1 MRLGPARFISFIL
14 LAIIAA
20 TLWFVSRGERIPIS
34 ASPSSKPAASESN
47 PPATE
52 VSRRS
57 AVVAPQPR
65 IVADRP
71 AVGSLPPPSEGDAR
85 SHLADELNASNRTGM
100 QDVSVV
106 MNLFTQYRKRF
117 HGYPVGE
124 DNATFVNALS
134 GNNPGRLAFIG
145 RDHPAIDAQ
154 GQLLD
159 RWGVPYFFHLLGHDA
174 LEIRSAGPDK
184 ELYTPDDIVAASPLA
199 RNSDAITDRR

>member
-1 MRLGPARFISFIL
+1 MRPGPARFISFIL

-20 TLWFVSRGERIPIS
+20 TLWFVSRGKWIPIS
-34 ASPSSKPAASESN
+34 ASPSGKPAVSESN
-47 PPATE
+47 PPETE
-52 VSRRS
+52 VSPRS
-57 AVVAPQPR
+57 TVVAPKPR
-65 IVADRP
+65 IDAERA
-71 AVGSLPPPSEGDAR
+71 AVDSLPPPPEGDAR
-85 SHLADELNASNRTGM
+85 SHLADELNAPNRTGM

-159 RWGVPYFFHLLGHDA
+159 RWAVPYFFHLLGRDA
-174 LEIRSAGPDK
+174 LEVRSAGPDK
-184 ELYTPDDIVAASPLA
+184 ELYTPDDIIAASPA
-199 RNSDAITDRR
+199 VRNSDVLVDGR